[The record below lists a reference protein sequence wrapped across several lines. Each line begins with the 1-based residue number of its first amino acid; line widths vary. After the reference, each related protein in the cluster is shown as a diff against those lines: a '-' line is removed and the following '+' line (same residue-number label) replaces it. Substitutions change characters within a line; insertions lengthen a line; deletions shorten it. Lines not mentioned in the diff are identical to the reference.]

1 MSTTIGRP
9 LSTGVR
15 ELDRKLDGGI
25 PAGRIVAFTAPPD
38 TQSELLVRRLLAE
51 RDTYYLSTF
60 RSESEIREQFEPV
73 VRADRSLAIDQVDS
87 QRLLMNPREYLSRL
101 PEGGNLIVD
110 AANELESFDRDAYGT
125 FLEAVANRVRT
136 AGGICLLFC
145 SEEPTTPDGRG
156 LTLRR
161 ADLTWRLS
169 LEVDSVDVVT
179 TLTVTKFRGGR
190 PIGEPIKLE
199 LTDDVAIDTSRDI

>member
-1 MSTTIGRP
+1 MSTTVGGP

-15 ELDRKLDGGI
+15 ELNRQLGGGI

-60 RSESEIREQFEPV
+60 RSEREIREQFAPA
-73 VRADRSLAIDQVDS
+73 VRAEQSLAVDQVDP
-87 QRLLMNPREYLSRL
+87 QQLLMNPGSYLSRL

-110 AANELESFDRDAYGT
+110 AANELESFDQDAYAT

-136 AGGICLLFC
+136 AGGTCLLCC
-145 SEEPTTPDGRG
+145 SEEPRTPDGRG
-156 LTLRR
+156 LTLRQ

-169 LEVDSVDVVT
+169 LEVDSMDVVT
-179 TLTVTKFRGGR
+179 TLAVTKFRGGR
-190 PIGEPIKLE
+190 PIDEPIKLE
-199 LTDDVAIDTSRDI
+199 LTDDVTIDTSRDI